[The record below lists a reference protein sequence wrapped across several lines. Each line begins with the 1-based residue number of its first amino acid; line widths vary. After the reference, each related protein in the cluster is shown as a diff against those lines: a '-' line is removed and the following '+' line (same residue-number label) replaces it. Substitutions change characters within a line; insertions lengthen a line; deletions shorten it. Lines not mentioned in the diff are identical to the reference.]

1 MKVEETRLKGVFVI
15 EPNFFGD
22 HRGYFMEAFNLA
34 DFESKIGPIQFI
46 QDNESKSK
54 RGVLRGLHLQLPPYS
69 QAKLVRVIEGVVLD
83 VIVDLRKDSKTFGE
97 HLTIEL
103 SDENRKQLFIPR
115 GFAHGFVVL
124 SETAR
129 FSYKVDNAYSP
140 QSETGI
146 RWNDHSLAID
156 WKIDAAEVILSEKD
170 KQLLSFEE
178 FKKQHAACEF

>member
-1 MKVEETRLKGVFVI
+1 
-15 EPNFFGD
+15 
-22 HRGYFMEAFNLA
+22 MEAFNLA

-140 QSETGI
+140 KSETGI

>member
-140 QSETGI
+140 QFETGI